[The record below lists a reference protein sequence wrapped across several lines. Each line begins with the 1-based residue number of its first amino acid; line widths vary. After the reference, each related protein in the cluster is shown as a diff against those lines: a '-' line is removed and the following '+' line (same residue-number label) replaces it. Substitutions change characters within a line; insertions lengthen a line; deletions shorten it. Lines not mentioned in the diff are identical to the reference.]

1 MADIFKA
8 SSKVHEHS
16 APHFAA
22 NHPLERTHFSY
33 TIRFFTSDSSH
44 ELKYISL
51 DEVSGSLNHPHLA
64 LSGHEALLHCL
75 NVLQRHLGFK
85 LPYEHTTTFSQF
97 RGMFFSHSEPV
108 KGGMLIFFNA
118 TTFKIGQPRDKLS
131 RNPPFFGGL
140 EINLEARG
148 VARGI

>member
-1 MADIFKA
+1 M
-8 SSKVHEHS
+8 SESTGHY
-16 APHFAA
+16 
-22 NHPLERTHFSY
+22 PLFLW
-33 TIRFFTSDSSH
+33 SDSSH

-64 LSGHEALLHCL
+64 LSGQEALIHCV
-75 NVLQRHLGFK
+75 NVLQRHPGFK
-85 LPYEHTTTFSQF
+85 LPYEHTTTLSQF

-131 RNPPFFGGL
+131 RNPPFFGRL

-148 VARGI
+148 VARGILCCNGVDAILMVS